1 MQAQL
6 TPSSVMDFPG
16 HFQLLF
22 KQLNHQRLHAQLCD
36 CVVVVGNQN
45 FQAHRSILAA
55 CSSHFRALLSS
66 SDGADDA
73 GADAGGRRGPS
84 VMKLDPEVV
93 TPEAFSSLLD
103 MIYTST
109 LSLRA
114 SNVMDLLL
122 AASHLHLNTVVKACK
137 LHLSRKH
144 FPASAPK
151 GWRSVQQHEQA
162 ERMVTSIIVEDTD
175 EEEVEAEVSQS
186 GELDEHR
193 KDSVEQSTPSGSRHK
208 RKLQEDRFGSLKKS
222 CRVPLERSLTL
233 TRNSISTPEGTEEV
247 LSPDCPKTINQ
258 PWEAQG
264 EETEQKYEV
273 NKGESE
279 EIQLPSQSDSSIG
292 AGDTAEATVVKV
304 KVSDEDDGDESKT
317 VMIVVKK
324 ENPASYPADQGTMQT
339 SPPPSPPKEGTEYL
353 DARPYGEE
361 FTACPTD
368 ADVSSLQTELCAGFQ
383 NSAQKEAGELGDES
397 AESDERLDSLSELA
411 FSCFL
416 NPNNESVMGDLDEE
430 VSLATLTA
438 AAAAAAISASAADDA
453 PADDTHDSCEN
464 SNQTTDSPSLA
475 FPVSTVPLQQLLPTQ
490 SSGFSDTL
498 ILQPTQNSL
507 TGFLSSIRPG
517 LALENPIIQPSRAG
531 KSSGATT
538 FRRIAPKVP
547 PGSETATDGGSSAVA
562 ADRPSLTRASDD
574 VLSKCKKAAAE
585 DHVLLVEGE
594 KKYACKICCKT
605 FMNLTDC
612 KKHIRVHTGEK
623 PYPCPKCG
631 KRFSQSSHLYK
642 HSKNTCLTWKEGQPV
657 PEALP

>member
-1 MQAQL
+1 MQSQL
-6 TPSSVMDFPG
+6 IPPSVMDFPG

-36 CVVVVGNQN
+36 CIVVVGDQS

-55 CSSHFRALLSS
+55 CSSHFRALLSA

-162 ERMVTSIIVEDTD
+162 ERMVTSVIVEDTD
-175 EEEVEAEVSQS
+175 EEEVEPEVSQS
-186 GELDEHR
+186 GELDDHR

-208 RKLQEDRFGSLKKS
+208 RKSQEDRFGSLKKS

-233 TRNSISTPEGTEEV
+233 TRSIISTPEGSEEV
-247 LSPDCPKTINQ
+247 LSPDCLKTVNQ
-258 PWEAQG
+258 LWEAQG
-264 EETEQKYEV
+264 EETEQKYEA
-273 NKGESE
+273 NKGESD

-292 AGDTAEATVVKV
+292 AGDTAEDSVVKV

-317 VMIVVKK
+317 VIIEVKK
-324 ENPASYPADQGTMQT
+324 ENPGSYPSDQGTTQT
-339 SPPPSPPKEGTEYL
+339 SHPPSPTKENTEYL

-361 FTACPTD
+361 FTACATD

-383 NSAQKEAGELGDES
+383 NSTQKEAGELGDES

-416 NPNNESVMGDLDEE
+416 NTNNDSVMGDLDEE
-430 VSLATLTA
+430 VSLAALTA

-453 PADDTHDSCEN
+453 PAAATQDLCQT

-507 TGFLSSIRPG
+507 AGFLSGIRPS
-517 LALENPIIQPSRAG
+517 LALENPLIQPSRAG

-547 PGSETATDGGSSAVA
+547 PGSETATDGSSASA

-642 HSKNTCLTWKEGQPV
+642 HSKNTCLTWKEGQSV
-657 PEALP
+657 SEALP